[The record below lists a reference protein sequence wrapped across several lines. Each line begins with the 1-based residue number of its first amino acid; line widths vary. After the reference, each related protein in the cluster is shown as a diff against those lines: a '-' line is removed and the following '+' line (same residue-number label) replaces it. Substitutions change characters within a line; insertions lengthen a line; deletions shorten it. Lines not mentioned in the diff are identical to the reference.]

1 MHDFTSMTEVIN
13 HVEAVTILDLMDS
26 ITTLDEKFM
35 VALIEPPAGLYVHGS
50 IEPFIDFSK
59 KYYLRSD
66 FGNENKFIQTAVQ
79 GIDNDYRATLASH
92 KQDILTERGDV
103 AVSYRDLVT
112 KAKFISAEPSVP
124 VTALKAAI
132 AVVEQSLTSFCWH
145 SKRSHPQYRLE
156 YLVKPQYRDFI
167 VNDEIVDAFTP
178 IQKKLMDFI
187 GDDQMHIYFTKVK
200 GTNMVIEKAIDW
212 RIYKYYE
219 MTFKSQEEHQE

>member
-35 VALIEPPAGLYVHGS
+35 VALIEPPAGLYLHGS

-59 KYYLRSD
+59 RYYLRSD
-66 FGNENKFIQTAVQ
+66 HGHEEKFIRELFSE
-79 GIDNDYRATLASH
+79 GIDYRATLASF
-92 KQDILTERGDV
+92 KQDILNERGDV
-103 AVSYRDLVT
+103 AVSHRDLVT
-112 KAKFISAEPSVP
+112 KAKFINTTPSVP
-124 VTALKAAI
+124 VSALKAAI

-156 YLVKPQYRDFI
+156 YLVKPEYRDMV

-219 MTFKSQEEHQE
+219 MTFKAQEENQE